1 MRVIS
6 GGRHRAHRF
15 GSVTIV
21 AGTHGDPP
29 FQPEVEVLEEDTW
42 RLLSAPADAS
52 PAAEHPVR
60 LMTALIDDRPARPGS
75 VLADGRR
82 WLAVVYDLDQDPV
95 CREEWVSQAL
105 DELLRTAAR
114 RRCRSLA
121 LPLLGHAHGGL
132 HWKRSLALLDGAL
145 RNPSQLSP
153 SSLRIWLQLPDELL
167 AAASAILSERCPEDT
182 PADT

>member
-1 MRVIS
+1 MERTRMRVIS

-15 GSVTIV
+15 GSVTVV
-21 AGTHGDPP
+21 AGTHRDPP

-42 RLLSAPADAS
+42 RLLSAPAHAS

-75 VLADGRR
+75 VLASGRR

-114 RRCRSLA
+114 RRCRSLS
-121 LPLLGHAHGGL
+121 LPLLGHTHGGL

-145 RNPSQLSP
+145 RQAATAAPSP
-153 SSLRIWLQLPDELL
+153 MRIWLRLPDEH
-167 AAASAILSERCPEDT
+167 R
-182 PADT
+182 